1 MKVGGIARA
10 VVAVA
15 AATGLVVAAG
25 AASGTVRATR
35 PADVPSRP
43 ALSAAQIQSQVICP
57 GPERPGSAAPDA
69 TQKVGIAV
77 AAAPAQLVPARASGG
92 SVAGQRLPT
101 GTGAAAPAVTASGAI
116 VTSTLSGAGAVLET
130 GSGALAAGLTGTQS
144 SLEKTPTVRGLT
156 TLSCATTPTTEAWLF
171 AGGSDPG
178 RVVRVVLTNPNNTAV
193 VARLQVVGRSGVD
206 ATASVPAVSVPAKS
220 RSVVTLGAFP
230 AALATAA
237 IRVTTSGGPL
247 AVAASDSWSKGET
260 PVGVELSGPA
270 AAPATAVV
278 IPAVGVVGSAPVVRV
293 VVPGASAAIVRVQ
306 AIDATGAV
314 AADQVVTVAG
324 QSSDEITLKDIP
336 DGLYEVRV
344 SADQPLTA
352 AAFTASKTSDFAWA
366 PATSAISDSSGFV
379 VPALP
384 AGAQATLLLGAS
396 KAATVDVTTADPSGA
411 VTTRAV
417 AVATDRPT
425 SVPLKIGGAVWLKV
439 AGGAVNAGVFLRSPD
454 SSGDL
459 IAATALGRVPLQPNG
474 VDVSEEPH

>member
-1 MKVGGIARA
+1 MRVGGAVRA

-15 AATGLVVAAG
+15 AASGLVVAAG

-35 PADVPSRP
+35 PADVPKLP
-43 ALSAAQIQSQVICP
+43 ALSTAQIQSQVICP
-57 GPERPGSAAPDA
+57 GPDRPGSAAPDPA
-69 TQKVGIAV
+69 QTVGITV
-77 AAAPAQLVPARASGG
+77 AAAPPGLGPAGASGG
-92 SVAGQRLPT
+92 RVVGQRLPT
-101 GTGAAAPAVTASGAI
+101 SVAGALSPVSTSGA
-116 VTSTLSGAGAVLET
+116 VVSTKLSGAASVLET
-130 GSGALAAGLTGTQS
+130 GSGALAVGLTGTQS
-144 SLEKTPTVRGLT
+144 SLDKAATVRGLT
-156 TLSCATTPTTEAWLF
+156 TLSCAATPTTEAWLF

-206 ATASVPAVSVPAKS
+206 ATASVPAVSVPARS

-270 AAPATAVV
+270 AAPATSVV

-293 VVPGASAAIVRVQ
+293 VVPGTRPAIVRVQ
-306 AIDATGAV
+306 AIDASGAV
-314 AADQVVTVAG
+314 AADQVATVAA
-324 QSSDEITLKDIP
+324 QSSDEIVLKDVP
-336 DGLYEVRV
+336 DGLYELRV

-366 PATSAISDSSGFV
+366 WATSAISDSSAFV

-384 AGAQATLLLGAS
+384 SGSQATLMLAAG
-396 KAATVDVTTADPSGA
+396 KAATVDLTTVTPSGA
-411 VTTRAV
+411 ATTRTV
-417 AVATDRPT
+417 AVAGDRPT
-425 SVPLKIGGAVWLKV
+425 AVPLTIGGGVWLKV
-439 AGGAVNAGVFLRSPD
+439 TGGAVNAGVFLRSPD
-454 SSGDL
+454 SGGDL
-459 IAATALGRVPLQPNG
+459 VAATGLGRIPLQPNG
-474 VDVSEEPH
+474 VDVTEQPR